1 MAKEQQDDKK
11 WWQTRGGAVEPRAHW
26 LAVFRRRLPIQEHD
40 PTRLTMPH
48 VEDLDAHLLS
58 TSGVGLADIL
68 SGGLPVFPT
77 NNLFANQTIEPLR
90 GSVSLAGVLLNE
102 DSPQT
107 TIPSTSTA
115 EDRMWEL
122 LKMKSAE
129 PEIPLAKRLAY
140 LLQPPK
146 EWLLSPEG
154 PLEWPHQPF
163 PYQLEGIKVLISR
176 DSLLLADDMG
186 LGKTVQ
192 AIAALR
198 ILVHQHH
205 VQQALIVVPASLII
219 QWRKELRLWAPELRI
234 STVQGLAHERAY
246 QWSTQAH
253 VFLTGYET
261 LREDFTNNPQSPPRR
276 LTWDLVILDEAQKIK
291 NKDTEISQ
299 KCKRLPRRRAW
310 ILTGTPLENTPDD
323 LASILEFTRPLREG
337 EHLPTLTPGPNMR
350 EIHQGLQLRRKKGD
364 VLKQLPPKTI
374 ATIALP
380 LEREQRETYEKAERE
395 GILQLRE
402 KGQYLRIEN
411 VLELILRLKQI
422 CNFCPRT
429 GQSSKLEDV
438 QNRLATLVSEGHRAI
453 LFSQFTDSQYGVQ
466 AIVSRL
472 RSFSPLVFTGAL
484 SIQQKN
490 AVLHRFKSDSSRK
503 VLVLSLRA
511 GGLGLNLQEASYV
524 FHFDRWWNP
533 AVEHQAEDRTHRLGQ
548 TSPVHV
554 YQYTCENTI
563 EERIEQILI
572 EKQALFNE
580 LVDDVSIDLKSRLTA
595 EELFGLFGLAPP
607 DRSKGAD
614 KGEGNLK

>member
-1 MAKEQQDDKK
+1 M
-11 WWQTRGGAVEPRAHW
+11 
-26 LAVFRRRLPIQEHD
+26 
-40 PTRLTMPH
+40 
-48 VEDLDAHLLS
+48 
-58 TSGVGLADIL
+58 ADIL

-107 TIPSTSTA
+107 TIPFTSTA

-163 PYQLEGIKVLISR
+163 PYQLEGIEVLISR

-205 VQQALIVVPASLII
+205 VQQALIVVPASLVI

-234 STVQGLAHERAY
+234 STVQGLAHKRAY

-261 LREDFTNNPQSPPRR
+261 LREDFTNNPQSPPHR
-276 LTWDLVILDEAQKIK
+276 LTWDLVIPDEAQKIK

-350 EIHQGLQLRRKKGD
+350 EIHPGTSTPQ
-364 VLKQLPPKTI
+364 
-374 ATIALP
+374 
-380 LEREQRETYEKAERE
+380 
-395 GILQLRE
+395 E
-402 KGQYLRIEN
+402 KGRRPQAA
-411 VLELILRLKQI
+411 
-422 CNFCPRT
+422 T
-429 GQSSKLEDV
+429 T
-438 QNRLATLVSEGHRAI
+438 QNHCHHCFAL
-453 LFSQFTDSQYGVQ
+453 
-466 AIVSRL
+466 
-472 RSFSPLVFTGAL
+472 GA
-484 SIQQKN
+484 
-490 AVLHRFKSDSSRK
+490 
-503 VLVLSLRA
+503 
-511 GGLGLNLQEASYV
+511 
-524 FHFDRWWNP
+524 
-533 AVEHQAEDRTHRLGQ
+533 
-548 TSPVHV
+548 
-554 YQYTCENTI
+554 
-563 EERIEQILI
+563 
-572 EKQALFNE
+572 
-580 LVDDVSIDLKSRLTA
+580 
-595 EELFGLFGLAPP
+595 
-607 DRSKGAD
+607 
-614 KGEGNLK
+614 